1 MAVVPAI
8 SSFIWSS
15 ENKPWQRYSELTQET
30 FAFKLLL
37 NLIGNINSNN
47 HPLLSIMEGKKKKK
61 TKRSVKLLS
70 LKSEQI
76 LLLDTWLLVINWLY
90 DS

>member
-1 MAVVPAI
+1 
-8 SSFIWSS
+8 
-15 ENKPWQRYSELTQET
+15 
-30 FAFKLLL
+30 
-37 NLIGNINSNN
+37 
-47 HPLLSIMEGKKKKK
+47 MEGKKKKK
-61 TKRSVKLLS
+61 PKEVPFGLQSYAYSVFEKIKLLS